1 MFAVIRTGGKQ
12 YRVAPNDVI
21 VIERVA
27 GEPGAT
33 VELGEVLMLGDG
45 AAEARIGTPL
55 VDKAAVFAEVL
66 EQARTSKINVFKKTR
81 RKKYRRTHGHR
92 QNVTVLR
99 ITEIAAAGVRTA
111 ARKAEPAPKTEAK
124 ADAAPKAKAAPKRK
138 AAPKTKAEAKPP
150 PKTEANAEVATKAKA
165 APKREAA
172 PKSEAAPAKGGDKA
186 AAGKAPPAKRRG
198 RAPAKPPAAKGKTE
212 E

>member
-66 EQARTSKINVFKKTR
+66 EQARTSKINVFKKKR

-111 ARKAEPAPKTEAK
+111 ARKAEPAPK
-124 ADAAPKAKAAPKRK
+124 AKAAPKRK
-138 AAPKTKAEAKPP
+138 
-150 PKTEANAEVATKAKA
+150 
-165 APKREAA
+165 AA

>member
-12 YRVAPNDVI
+12 YRVAANDVI
-21 VIERVA
+21 VVERLA

-45 AAEARIGTPL
+45 GAGTRVGTPL

-66 EQARTSKINVFKKTR
+66 EQARASKILVFKKKR

-99 ITEIAAAGVRTA
+99 ITEITAAGTRTDA
-111 ARKAEPAPKTEAK
+111 PKAEAAPKTEAV
-124 ADAAPKAKAAPKRK
+124 
-138 AAPKTKAEAKPP
+138 AEPP
-150 PKTEANAEVATKAKA
+150 PNI
-165 APKREAA
+165 
-172 PKSEAAPAKGGDKA
+172 EAAPAEDGDKA
-186 AAGKAPPAKRRG
+186 AAGKAPPAKRAS
-198 RAPAKPPAAKGKTE
+198 RARAKPPAAKGKTKE
-212 E
+212 

>member
-45 AAEARIGTPL
+45 DADARIGTPL

-66 EQARTSKINVFKKTR
+66 EQARTSKINVFKKKR

-111 ARKAEPAPKTEAK
+111 SRKAEPAPKTGAK
-124 ADAAPKAKAAPKRK
+124 AEAAPKAKAAPKRK

-150 PKTEANAEVATKAKA
+150 SKAEANAEAAPKA
-165 APKREAA
+165 APKRKAA